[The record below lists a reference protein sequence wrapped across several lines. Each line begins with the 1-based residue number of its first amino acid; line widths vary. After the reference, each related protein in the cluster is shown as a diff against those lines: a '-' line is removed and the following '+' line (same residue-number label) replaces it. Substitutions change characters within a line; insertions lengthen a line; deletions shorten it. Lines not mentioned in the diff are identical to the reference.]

1 MEKLSLAQTYEQQF
15 RAAYNV
21 LQPHSKKI
29 IDKFKTGEQLSKEQE
44 IWGNE
49 WVRNIIEKAEQLF
62 QQASEPQPPS
72 RKELADDQIQS

>member
-29 IDKFKTGEQLSKEQE
+29 IDNSKP
-44 IWGNE
+44 GN
-49 WVRNIIEKAEQLF
+49 
-62 QQASEPQPPS
+62 S
-72 RKELADDQIQS
+72 